1 MGVGVGDGARK
12 ATGERGKGR
21 GRVEEEGGSEGLH
34 NIVLQTTAKCA
45 LDATFIFK
53 LVHLPLEASPC
64 CSPLQ

>member
-34 NIVLQTTAKCA
+34 NISTSDYCKVCFRCNFLLQISPPTTRGFS
-45 LDATFIFK
+45 L
-53 LVHLPLEASPC
+53 L
-64 CSPLQ
+64 